1 MVGYVLKSEIGVE
14 GNDKRR
20 ILKGDICY
28 EL

>member
-1 MVGYVLKSEIGVE
+1 MIGYVLKPEIDVE